1 MKENESIIKII
12 KIVSIVIVIILL
24 IIIFLDYFNIRSI
37 FPFNQLTI
45 QYDWLGVVAAIIG
58 GLLSAVGTYIGIIL
72 TLENERENNE
82 KKDIEERKRNGYSYL
97 TFTNNPIILT
107 ISLDSIIWQLN
118 DKQNILIGTNVRVD
132 GNNYL
137 DIELNFKNLNNNYP
151 SAALIEDMLIQYDFN
166 FENNKKNF
174 NKSLFL
180 KGYNKEYKSVT
191 IKNNESVD
199 FSSKALINKNELEEL
214 VDFLVKSEFIDVTL
228 NIKFANANGV
238 VTYGQYMAELKKEN
252 SIKIGTEKCQGSN
265 KEKINYVAE
274 NTYFIIKNIEY
285 MENYTNK
292 IFGGTNG

>member
-118 DKQNILIGTNVRVD
+118 DKQNILIGTNVRVG

-166 FENNKKNF
+166 FENNKKILT
-174 NKSLFL
+174 K
-180 KGYNKEYKSVT
+180 V
-191 IKNNESVD
+191 
-199 FSSKALINKNELEEL
+199 
-214 VDFLVKSEFIDVTL
+214 
-228 NIKFANANGV
+228 
-238 VTYGQYMAELKKEN
+238 
-252 SIKIGTEKCQGSN
+252 
-265 KEKINYVAE
+265 
-274 NTYFIIKNIEY
+274 YF
-285 MENYTNK
+285 
-292 IFGGTNG
+292 